1 MELFEKS
8 QYLGLEIQKEKNL
21 KVFSKIAL
29 IISLIG
35 NAICVFGALMI
46 GAKKHFTEELFT
58 LIMVGIIGTIVSL
71 LIYFFIMVIIEI
83 SLNLKIRIYNLAQK

>member
-1 MELFEKS
+1 
-8 QYLGLEIQKEKNL
+8 
-21 KVFSKIAL
+21 
-29 IISLIG
+29 
-35 NAICVFGALMI
+35 MI